1 MIARRS
7 IQELKFNYPTNV
19 HLQNI
24 SLIERQESRDAVKSR
39 RKTCYLVHSR
49 KKRKK
54 GKPTLSTYHSITRT
68 ISQAWKIDSIEN
80 GFTIVRSGGKYEFR
94 LSLSLS
100 FSLDCVQGHN
110 VASSQRY
117 YDWQTRSRVK
127 NGLLI
132 PSGDGARG
140 VEQTEAQAKSK
151 PEKKW
156 RISRRHSCLY
166 GVEKSW
172 PSINRM
178 E

>member
-39 RKTCYLVHSR
+39 QKTCYLVHSR

-80 GFTIVRSGGKYEFR
+80 DFTIVRSGDKYEFR

-100 FSLDCVQGHN
+100 LSIVSRDTMWRVPKDIMTDKQGRGWRTAFLFPPGMAHGGLN
-110 VASSQRY
+110 KQKPKRRVNRRRSGAFREG
-117 YDWQTRSRVK
+117 TRVYTGLKSRGRV
-127 NGLLI
+127 
-132 PSGDGARG
+132 
-140 VEQTEAQAKSK
+140 
-151 PEKKW
+151 
-156 RISRRHSCLY
+156 
-166 GVEKSW
+166 
-172 PSINRM
+172 
-178 E
+178 

>member
-94 LSLSLS
+94 LSLSLFLS
-100 FSLDCVQGHN
+100 RLCPGTQCGEFPKILWLTNKVEGEERPSYSLRGWRTGGWTN
-110 VASSQRY
+110 
-117 YDWQTRSRVK
+117 RS
-127 NGLLI
+127 
-132 PSGDGARG
+132 PS
-140 VEQTEAQAKSK
+140 EE
-151 PEKKW
+151 
-156 RISRRHSCLY
+156 
-166 GVEKSW
+166 
-172 PSINRM
+172 
-178 E
+178 

>member
-80 GFTIVRSGGKYEFR
+80 DFTIVRSGDKYEFR

-100 FSLDCVQGHN
+100 LSIVSRDTMWRVPKDIMTDKQGRGWRTAFLFPPGMGGWTN
-110 VASSQRY
+110 
-117 YDWQTRSRVK
+117 RS
-127 NGLLI
+127 
-132 PSGDGARG
+132 PS
-140 VEQTEAQAKSK
+140 EE
-151 PEKKW
+151 
-156 RISRRHSCLY
+156 
-166 GVEKSW
+166 
-172 PSINRM
+172 
-178 E
+178 

>member
-54 GKPTLSTYHSITRT
+54 GKPTLSIFHSITRT

-94 LSLSLS
+94 LSLS

-132 PSGDGARG
+132 PSGDGGLNKQKPKRRVNWRRSGAFREGTRVYTGLKSRG
-140 VEQTEAQAKSK
+140 RV
-151 PEKKW
+151 
-156 RISRRHSCLY
+156 
-166 GVEKSW
+166 
-172 PSINRM
+172 
-178 E
+178 